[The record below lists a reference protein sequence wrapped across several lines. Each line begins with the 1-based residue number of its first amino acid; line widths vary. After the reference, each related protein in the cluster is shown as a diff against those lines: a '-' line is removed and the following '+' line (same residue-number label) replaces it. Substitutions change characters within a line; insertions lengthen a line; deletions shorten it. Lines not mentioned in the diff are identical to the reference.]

1 MKKLSFIFLFLL
13 ATSLMTAWSSSA
25 EEGGNQVTDSL
36 APEMTKFLKQRY
48 PGFRLAE
55 KTDYCEFVRNSPQN
69 FSYKGTKW
77 SYGVTKSDFNG
88 DQLDDCVMVLYVKG
102 RYHRLA
108 ALKTKDPRRPYTIKE
123 FGRIKRIKNGCLGF
137 LILVGP
143 PGGLA
148 QGFFRIPLNPYPYI
162 HQIGDGEYRE
172 IYWKNGAWSDKSYI
186 D

>member
-1 MKKLSFIFLFLL
+1 MKKLFLLLFLVL
-13 ATSLMTAWSSSA
+13 AASLMTAPSSPA
-25 EEGGNQVTDSL
+25 EERGIQASDSL
-36 APEMTKFLKQRY
+36 DPEITKFLQQRY

-55 KTDYCEFVRNSPQN
+55 KSDYCDFIRDNPENS
-69 FSYKGTKW
+69 SYKGTKW
-77 SYGVTKSDFNG
+77 SFGAMKSDFNG
-88 DQLDDCVMVLYVKG
+88 DRLDDYVMVLYVKG
-102 RYHRLA
+102 RYPWLA
-108 ALKTKDPRRPYTIKE
+108 VLKTKDPRRPYTIKE

-172 IYWKNGAWSDKSYI
+172 IYWKNGVWNDQRYI